1 MNVLLISISLIVIFA
16 LATSMTPPPL
26 PNPTDE
32 PKAAI
37 DCAKEHKIPMK
48 EAAGILM
55 GRNIKRKT
63 QNVKCFVHCYFKKF
77 KAMDKEKEKLDKVK
91 NNCDSIKNNDKCVES
106 FQKLKCFH
114 KSAHKKLIPLSLQ

>member
-1 MNVLLISISLIVIFA
+1 MKVLLISVFLIVIFA
-16 LATSMTPPPL
+16 LTTCMTPPPL
-26 PNPTDE
+26 PNPNNE

-37 DCAKEHKIPMK
+37 DCAKEHRIPMK
-48 EAAGILM
+48 EASGILM
-55 GRNIKRKT
+55 GRNLKRIT
-63 QNVKCFVHCYFKKF
+63 QNVKCFVYCYFEKL

-114 KSAHKKLIPLSLQ
+114 KS